1 MEELQI
7 CQRKQTILKDC
18 LKKSFKWGLNR
29 GKWETKENWVSWAHR
44 ERTLGV
50 KTNGN

>member
-7 CQRKQTILKDC
+7 CQRKQMILKDC
-18 LKKSFKWGLNR
+18 LKKSIEWGLNR
-29 GKWETKENWVSWAHR
+29 GKWETKENRVSWAHR

-50 KTNGN
+50 KTNGD